1 MVTKLESRPKL
12 TLRELVCF
20 TMDTGNWN
28 RVFSVIYDTYYTE
41 NDSRADV
48 DICYT
53 NVLRDL
59 VELAPDD
66 KLSNDHDI
74 VIEEC
79 TTVVGGRGHVAKDF
93 EKYINVR
100 LEQHDGSPFSI
111 CMIPWPQLQNM
122 KVRTN
127 LDLTPYEQLAHIAWE
142 ISFDGFTNDEV
153 VESIGKFEQTVKDA
167 ENSDFIEWKDVK
179 DLF

>member
-48 DICYT
+48 DTCYT

-79 TTVVGGRGHVAKDF
+79 TTVVGGRGHVAL
-93 EKYINVR
+93 V
-100 LEQHDGSPFSI
+100 
-111 CMIPWPQLQNM
+111 
-122 KVRTN
+122 
-127 LDLTPYEQLAHIAWE
+127 
-142 ISFDGFTNDEV
+142 
-153 VESIGKFEQTVKDA
+153 
-167 ENSDFIEWKDVK
+167 
-179 DLF
+179 